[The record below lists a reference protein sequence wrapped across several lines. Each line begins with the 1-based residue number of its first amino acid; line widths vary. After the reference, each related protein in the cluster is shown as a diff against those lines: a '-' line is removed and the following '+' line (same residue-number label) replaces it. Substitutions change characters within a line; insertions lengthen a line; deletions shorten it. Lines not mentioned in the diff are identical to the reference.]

1 MFKQSPPEKICVV
14 RLSAIGDTCHALAV
28 IRSIQ
33 DTWPETQLSWIIG
46 KTEASLM
53 SDIPEIEFI
62 IFDKSKGTRAY
73 ADVRK
78 QLSGQKFD
86 VALCMHASL
95 RVNLLYPLIPTPL
108 RLGFDYARAV
118 DYQWLFTNRRIDA
131 RPREHSMEAMMGFA
145 RHIGVPKRDLR
156 WDIPLS
162 SANAEYA
169 GQYQSADRPL
179 VVISPCSSLRSR
191 NFRNWSAENYAAAAN
206 HARNKYNCRI
216 VLTGGN
222 SEVEQEYG
230 RMISKLCGHD
240 IVNLIGKTSLKQ
252 LFALIRAS
260 RVLICP
266 DSGPAHMAT
275 AAGTPVIGLYAT
287 SNPARTGPYL
297 SQDLSVNAYP
307 DAVKAYLGK
316 SVDELRWGQ
325 RVRDPRAMG
334 LIRLASVTR
343 RIDQVFSSLDGN

>member
-33 DTWPETQLSWIIG
+33 DTWPETRLSWIIG

-62 IFDKSKGTRAY
+62 IFDKRKGSQAY

-78 QLSGQKFD
+78 QLSGQQFD
-86 VALCMHASL
+86 IALCMHASL

-108 RLGFDYARAV
+108 RLGFDYRRAV
-118 DYQWLFTNRRIDA
+118 DYQWLFTNRRIEA
-131 RPREHSMEAMMGFA
+131 RPHEHSMEAMMGFA

-162 SANAEYA
+162 SAHLDFAD
-169 GQYQSADRPL
+169 QYQSADRPL
-179 VVISPCSSLRSR
+179 LLISPCSSLRSR

-206 HARNKYNCRI
+206 HARNKFNCRI
-216 VLTGGN
+216 ILTGGN
-222 SEVEQEYG
+222 SDLEQEYG
-230 RMISKLCGHD
+230 RTISRLCGHD
-240 IVNLIGKTSLKQ
+240 VVNLIGKTSLKQ
-252 LFALIRAS
+252 LFALISAS
-260 RVLICP
+260 QVVICP

-297 SQDLSVNAYP
+297 SQDLTVNTYP
-307 DAVKAYLGK
+307 DAVATYLGK
-316 SVDELRWGQ
+316 SVDSLRWGQ

-343 RIDQVFSSLDGN
+343 RIDQAFSP